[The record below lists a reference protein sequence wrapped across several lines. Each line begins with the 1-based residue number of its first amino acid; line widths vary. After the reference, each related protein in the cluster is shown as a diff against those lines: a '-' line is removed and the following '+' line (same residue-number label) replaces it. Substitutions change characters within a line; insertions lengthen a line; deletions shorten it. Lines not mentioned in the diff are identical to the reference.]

1 MRVRTTV
8 GAVLVAAMAAGAAPA
23 MAQTAAVSQTARGQQ
38 VTPAETLDASTTRD
52 RLMEILDQYPPALGR
67 VLKLDPSLLTNQAYL
82 APYPALATF
91 LTQHP
96 DVARNSAYF
105 FERVPISAASY
116 NNYERNAS
124 QRMWEDMMA
133 GTAVVC
139 VVVTIV
145 GLLTW
150 FVRTL
155 IDYRRWHRLSRV
167 QAEVHN
173 KLLDRFTAN
182 DELIA
187 YVQSPAGSR
196 FLSSAPITLEPN
208 GRTLAAP
215 FGRILWSVQAGLVL
229 AMAGLGLQYASHRV
243 TADASEPLMT
253 IGILALMLGT
263 GFILSALV
271 AYLLSKRLG
280 LFEKPNGS
288 TTLGLPPTRHDTPLG
303 S

>member
-1 MRVRTTV
+1 
-8 GAVLVAAMAAGAAPA
+8 
-23 MAQTAAVSQTARGQQ
+23 MAQTAPAPRAAVQGERGGQ
-38 VTPAETLDASTTRD
+38 VPAEPHDANSTRD
-52 RLMEILDQYPPALGR
+52 QLMEVLDQYPPALGR
-67 VLKLDPSLLTNQAYL
+67 VLKLDSSLITNQAYL
-82 APYPALATF
+82 APYPALVTF
-91 LTQHP
+91 LNQHP
-96 DVARNSAYF
+96 DVARSPAFY
-105 FERVPISAASY
+105 FERVPVGTGGYY
-116 NNYERNAS
+116 NPERSAS
-124 QRMWEDMMA
+124 QRMWEDVMA
-133 GTAVVC
+133 GTAVVA

-150 FVRTL
+150 LVRTL

-196 FLSSAPITLEPN
+196 FLTSAPITLEAN
-208 GRTLAAP
+208 GRTLSAP

-229 AMAGLGLQYASHRV
+229 AMAGIGLQYASGRV

-253 IGILALMLGT
+253 IGILALMLGV

-271 AYLLSKRLG
+271 AFLLSKRLG
-280 LFEKPNGS
+280 LFEPHSAS
-288 TTLGLPPTRHDTPLG
+288 TNTLPPARHDAPLG

>member
-1 MRVRTTV
+1 MVT
-8 GAVLVAAMAAGAAPA
+8 AVLAGLGPMPALAQAVPAPR
-23 MAQTAAVSQTARGQQ
+23 AAVQGERGQ
-38 VTPAETLDASTTRD
+38 VPAEPHDANSTRD
-52 RLMEILDQYPPALGR
+52 QLMDVLEQYPPALGR

-82 APYPALATF
+82 APYPALSTF

-96 DVARNSAYF
+96 DVVRNPAYF
-105 FERVPISAASY
+105 LERVSISTGSY
-116 NNYERNAS
+116 YDSSRTAS

-133 GTAVVC
+133 GTAVVA
-139 VVVTIV
+139 VVITIV

-150 FVRTL
+150 LVRTL

-167 QAEVHN
+167 QAEVHS

-229 AMAGLGLQYASHRV
+229 AMAGIGLQYASGRV

-263 GFILSALV
+263 GFILSAFV

-280 LFEKPNGS
+280 LFEPHAAS
-288 TTLGLPPTRHDTPLG
+288 TALPPARHDTPLG